1 MASRRLD
8 ADGVLDML
16 SDVETDA
23 ESEDEIGE
31 PVCPGSDDEFPIPDS
46 GDESPSPDSDRYY
59 YKNPCITAT
68 SHTINFIINSN
79 NTEHLGG
86 GGGGV
91 DKEPESKN

>member
-31 PVCPGSDDEFPIPDS
+31 PVCPGSDDEFPIP
-46 GDESPSPDSDRYY
+46 EW
-59 YKNPCITAT
+59 
-68 SHTINFIINSN
+68 
-79 NTEHLGG
+79 
-86 GGGGV
+86 
-91 DKEPESKN
+91 